1 MPQMKMKNE
10 IDTALAQEKLD
21 TVLEAL
27 HSAPINVVGLQSE
40 IVAQVAERDVIR
52 GILVRAGVCTEADLL
67 NLIAEDITKRI
78 VEMVD
83 AGLLDEE
90 ALSFQTADEDEA
102 LVAV

>member
-1 MPQMKMKNE
+1 MTQIENE

-40 IVAQVAERDVIR
+40 IVAQIAERDVIR
-52 GILVRAGVCTEADLL
+52 GILVRAGICSEADLL
-67 NLIAEDITKRI
+67 NLIAADVTRRME
-78 VEMVD
+78 EMVD

-102 LVAV
+102 LNEVG

>member
-1 MPQMKMKNE
+1 MTQIENE

-40 IVAQVAERDVIR
+40 IVAQIAERDVIR
-52 GILVRAGVCTEADLL
+52 GILVRAGICSEADLL
-67 NLIAEDITKRI
+67 NLIAADVTRRME
-78 VEMVD
+78 EMVD

-102 LVAV
+102 LGAV

>member
-1 MPQMKMKNE
+1 MPQIENE

-40 IVAQVAERDVIR
+40 IVAQIAERDVIR
-52 GILVRAGVCTEADLL
+52 GILVRAGICTEAELL
-67 NLIAEDITKRI
+67 NLIATDVTRRME
-78 VEMVD
+78 EMVD

-102 LVAV
+102 LDEV